1 MNLNQEYVTKY
12 YDTRDQLSETI
23 KILDLTLN
31 EKNQVAKERTELF
44 YKKKSYIDGQALI
57 SIIALAWMGFTVV
70 K

>member
-31 EKNQVAKERTELF
+31 EKN
-44 YKKKSYIDGQALI
+44 
-57 SIIALAWMGFTVV
+57 
-70 K
+70 